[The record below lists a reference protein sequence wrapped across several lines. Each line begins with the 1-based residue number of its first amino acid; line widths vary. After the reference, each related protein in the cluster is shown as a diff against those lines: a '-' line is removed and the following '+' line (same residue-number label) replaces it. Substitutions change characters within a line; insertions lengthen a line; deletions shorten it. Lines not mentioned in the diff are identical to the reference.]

1 MAAEIH
7 KKRVPPKVK
16 AVNEVITNILYSIPG
31 SLIASL
37 IFVGVL
43 WLFYR
48 KRKADQHA
56 SILER
61 LNNQIESFEAS
72 IHNYREETKN
82 AFVGLN
88 NRFDEINN
96 RFDKVNNDIEK
107 VQNEVNL
114 LDKDLTLLTT
124 EQEDLSG
131 EIADIKSKYGK
142 EDLSSILDQLKGR

>member
-1 MAAEIH
+1 M
-7 KKRVPPKVK
+7 
-16 AVNEVITNILYSIPG
+16 NEVITNILYSIPG

-61 LNNQIESFEAS
+61 LNNKIESFESS
-72 IHNYREETKN
+72 IHHYSKETKN
-82 AFVGLN
+82 DFVGLN

-107 VQNEVNL
+107 VDNKVTFLE
-114 LDKDLTLLTT
+114 KDLTMLTT

-131 EIADIKSKYGK
+131 EIEDIKSKYGK
-142 EDLSSILDQLKGR
+142 EDLNSMLEQLSGR